1 MRRLIKQGLSAL
13 LAVVMLLTLCPAPP
27 TRAADETA
35 ITIFQSSDGH
45 GISTAMIDSRTYGIQ
60 HAPASYDTENGR
72 FRVFYELR
80 DTSDTK
86 TQPALNL
93 ALKDKSWDWYD
104 APFSGSEV
112 ASEGKY
118 YIDFP
123 LKDISS
129 SGDFDI
135 STGLTEIGIKVPNWD
150 SNGHCTVD
158 VASILYYASETDETS
173 VELVSDQGWEPT
185 PYANNTVSSTG
196 EIAAV
201 KEHINEYGY
210 FAIEYQAEKAAN
222 LALVLEPDWT
232 TVQPPADGN
241 VEISAGSYCAKIPQ
255 SSCGAYDFTKLEKVG
270 VQIWDGGEGMSSSV
284 KITKITYNY
293 PSEGGEEPD
302 PGPGDDDGI
311 KNNGWLGEG
320 AYVPIVTKGG
330 YFHIEFPYTTA
341 PENVTLIFQGDNDLW
356 KAISPSERPN
366 GTVRQGD
373 VEGKTGV
380 YYAEFAYSD
389 CVKAVDLT
397 VVKNILVQVN
407 YQGIGK
413 DNPAGAKSVTIKY
426 YPNDPTPPSV
436 AGQLDT
442 TCVAIGTAV
451 TASLESGTGSTYQW
465 YRVVGNAT
473 ENGDAISGA
482 TNASYT
488 PTNADKGYWIY
499 CVIDS
504 KTIAGPAAV
513 VVSKTNKTIELPLN
527 ADSKTIAAGGTG
539 NIAAV
544 PDKVMLT
551 PGGQF
556 KLTFESS
563 TGSVDFVL
571 NNSAWNGWTAISKT
585 VSGATELTVS
595 FDEIESAWSG
605 NVASIKQI
613 QIKNNGSS
621 PLKITKL
628 EWIGPDVGMEEA
640 PYQPTSELPFG
651 GDTWKTDWNENA
663 HVTENEGKNRL
674 EATIPYDGGEW
685 SVTRLQTHS
694 DTGFIVGS
702 NNMVSLNVYIEKAA
716 MDAGKGEM
724 LFQIVDQSSEFTLN
738 TSGEENTVTV
748 DGKVYYRT
756 ALNIPVTFPA
766 RFNDFILAIRGKNS
780 KFNGTILV
788 ENIILRESEGEK
800 TVEVAKNVPVT
811 GGTATVTVSSNKPSA
826 FYGDAVKVTLA
837 LDAQPS
843 ADVKVSATLNDK
855 VTTEEVTIPAGDFK
869 QAAARSASYVATAEV
884 PVPCTVGQVTKIKVD
899 VTGAPANST
908 MTLNKLTIVNKIPQL
923 PPAAGGGG
931 GGGVPAP
938 DLSQITVKLPHT
950 WSFDSR
956 TDGWKY
962 DKGWNNDYS
971 GTSNTQ
977 TEARGGRLAVEVD
990 YSKDG
995 DKGWSQIAITLWH
1008 DYGMTIQYATHAS
1021 LDLYYQPEK
1030 LDGALAIKLYSG
1042 GAGIDTEGTFLW
1054 DEAEDVKI
1062 GRETYRKV
1070 PVTFHYSPIAAAKV
1084 QDMALC
1090 IIGRN
1095 TTYKG
1100 TLLIDDLTI
1109 DEAYAGSYVTSTR
1122 QPKAGNSTL
1131 SLTGR
1136 TLTTASGEQAVL
1148 PSQVVLADGKAD
1160 ASVRALYAYLQAMGE
1175 SQDVL
1180 FGQQYNFGKKA
1191 GSADL
1196 SDSDTY
1202 DVVGDYAAVF
1212 GLDTLSLSGSE
1223 FTADEC
1229 NKLYGTNFP
1238 STAEGHVVAAAY
1250 LTNLA
1255 IKRGAI
1261 VTLSSHMPNF
1271 SQVQP
1276 ASSKGAATYARY
1288 DFSGYTPNV
1297 LSGDTANEILPGG
1310 KYHAVFTAYLDMIAD
1325 YAKRVKGAVLFR
1337 PFHENTGSWFWWGK
1351 AFCDAETYKNIYRYT
1366 VEYLRDEK
1374 GVHNLL
1380 YIYGPGSEAETQADY
1395 AERYP
1400 GDSWVDMVG
1409 FDMYN
1414 TAPDPNSGWMAS
1426 FEKELA
1432 LVSQFAQDH
1441 GKLVAVTETGAANA
1455 TVKGDSQTA
1464 LLRTGNK
1471 DLDWYRRIQE
1481 IVSKSPA
1488 SYLLVWANFGQS
1500 NGFYTPYVIRTSG
1513 SRLYGHEMM
1522 DHFIDYY
1529 NDSRSI
1535 FASDQKEV
1543 LTKIA
1548 GVTAKA
1554 ASVQAEGY
1562 ITAPV
1567 SGRRILEATVFTAR
1581 VTNAK
1586 GAAVQFV
1593 LHSGDKTVT
1602 LTAKSAGGAAY
1613 TAQLS
1618 KADLESLGECADGS
1632 AELLVGG
1639 KSQQTI
1645 RLLFNIAAPALERK
1659 LADDFDTYY
1668 GVDALLNKTWT
1679 VNSGTG
1685 CSLTASLDQTV
1696 KDVGTALRLSYSLV
1710 KDGYAGVSRSRETD
1724 WSGCNA
1730 LRFWTV
1736 PDGKG
1741 QKVVVQITANGQIY
1755 EAYLDRYDAYRTA
1768 SEPLLVTIPFAEF
1781 VQRDAEG
1788 QPKGGLVRDCKKIS
1802 GVGLWVNAVGSAP
1815 VSGTL
1820 WYDSIAAIENG
1831 PSQVTIVPAGG
1842 RFKDVPATAWY
1853 FAAVEYA
1860 AEHQLM
1866 SGVGSGLFAP
1876 DNTMTRAMMVQVLYN
1891 MAGRPAVSAG
1901 ASFQDVAKDAW
1912 YADAVAWASSKGI
1925 VTGYSAATFGPEDQ
1939 VTREQMAVML
1949 WKYAKSKGVP
1959 VSAEADLSG
1968 FADAGSIS
1976 AWALEAVR
1984 WANGEGLLNG
1994 VGNKSLAPGGSAT
2007 RAQLATILM
2016 RYQQKG

>member
-104 APFSGSEV
+104 APFPGSEV

-150 SNGHCTVD
+150 SNSHCTVD

-201 KEHINEYGY
+201 KEHINENGY

-232 TVQPPADGN
+232 TVQPPTDGN

-270 VQIWDGGEGMSSSV
+270 VQIWDSGEGMSSSV

-293 PSEGGEEPD
+293 PSEGGED
-302 PGPGDDDGI
+302 PGPSPSGGIQQDTWVQAGDYAEI
-311 KNNGWLGEG
+311 L
-320 AYVPIVTKGG
+320 VPGG
-330 YFHIEFPYTTA
+330 YVRVEFA
-341 PENVTLIFQGDNDLW
+341 AADVPENITLVLQGNGDGW
-356 KAISPSERPN
+356 WAPVSPSVAN
-366 GTVRQGD
+366 GTVRTGK
-373 VEGKTGV
+373 VEGQSGLC
-380 YYAEFAYSD
+380 YAEFAYSD
-389 CVKAVDLT
+389 CLKKWKEVTGEADLT
-397 VVKNILVQVN
+397 NMRNIRAQVDN
-407 YQGIGK
+407 SDLPK
-413 DNPAGAKSVTIKY
+413 DISIQYIK
-426 YPNDPTPPSV
+426 NDPTPPLEDGV
-436 AGQLDT
+436 LT
-442 TCVAIGTAV
+442 TNCVAIGTAV
-451 TASLESGTGSTYQW
+451 TASLESGAGSTYQW

-473 ENGDAISGA
+473 VKGTAISGA
-482 TNASYT
+482 TSASYT
-488 PTNADKGYWIY
+488 PTNADKGFWLY
-499 CVIDS
+499 CMIDDS
-504 KTIAGPAAV
+504 IAAGPAAV
-513 VVSKTNKTIELPLN
+513 VASKTAKTTGIFTGSKELKEGEDSQLW
-527 ADSKTIAAGGTG
+527 ADPSSSSSFSAAM
-539 NIAAV
+539 IV
-544 PDKVMLT
+544 
-551 PGGQF
+551 PGGSF
-556 KLTFESS
+556 RMKCDGANTGIKLVLRPGWEEVTGTVDGGYVVFSFDAVATKWAQNLGNVKELCVKN
-563 TGSVDFVL
+563 TGS
-571 NNSAWNGWTAISKT
+571 AT
-585 VSGATELTVS
+585 VTIQALE
-595 FDEIESAWSG
+595 WSG
-605 NVASIKQI
+605 
-613 QIKNNGSS
+613 
-621 PLKITKL
+621 PD
-628 EWIGPDVGMEEA
+628 IGVEEA
-640 PYQPTSELPFG
+640 PYQPTDSLPFG
-651 GDTWKTDWNENA
+651 GSAWEKDWITKT
-663 HVTENEGKNRL
+663 VTQDVERRL
-674 EATIPYDGGEW
+674 LTATVAYDGGEW
-685 SVTRLQTHS
+685 SVARMKTHS

-724 LFQIVDQSSEFTLN
+724 LFQIVDCSSEYKLN

-748 DGKVYYRT
+748 DGRAYYRT

-766 RFNDFILAIRGKNS
+766 QFNDLILAIRGKNS

-843 ADVKVSATLNDK
+843 ADVKVSATLNNK

-869 QAAARSASYVATAEV
+869 QAAARSSKFVATAEL
-884 PVPCTVGQVTKIKVD
+884 PVPCTVGQVDSIKV
-899 VTGAPANST
+899 TTST
-908 MTLNKLTIVNKIPQL
+908 AIAGMTLTELSIVTKKPVV
-923 PPAAGGGG
+923 PPTPSGG

-977 TEARGGRLAVEVD
+977 AEARGGRLAVEVD

-1136 TLTTASGEQAVL
+1136 ALTTTSGEQAVL

-1380 YIYGPGSEAETQADY
+1380 YVYGPGSEAETQADY

-1645 RLLFNIAAPALERK
+1645 RLLFNIAEPALERK
-1659 LADDFDTYY
+1659 TADSFDTYY

-1696 KDVGTALRLSYSLV
+1696 KDAGTALRLSYSLV

-1730 LRFWTV
+1730 LRLWTV

-1949 WKYAKSKGVP
+1949 WKYAKSKGVL